1 MIAQPPGHVIL
12 VKCEHEKFRLLI
24 KVSSELVEDVVRV
37 DSLRTVWLFACC
49 PEDAAGEGCR
59 ERRWICA

>member
-1 MIAQPPGHVIL
+1 MVAQPPSHVIL
-12 VKCEHEKFRLLI
+12 VKCKHEEFRLLI
-24 KVSSELVEDVVRV
+24 NVSSELVEGVARA
-37 DSLRTVWLFACC
+37 DSLSAVRFFACC